1 MCMLFRAI
9 SLCSAVLLSIVN
21 NDLLVYYLNSQSL
34 EILKQGQEIKILQS
48 IPNKQ
53 YFFSTIM
60 AIEYLSN

>member
-34 EILKQGQEIKILQS
+34 EILKQEQEIQILQS
-48 IPNKQ
+48 IPN
-53 YFFSTIM
+53 
-60 AIEYLSN
+60 